1 MKVKTQTT
9 TLLLRFDCLEKFM
22 AHVKPVPRAELA
34 ALDPVLAGT
43 EASMGFVPNSMVT
56 MAHMPQLTMAFS
68 MLAGVVFGGD
78 LQPMID
84 NFQKIVPADEH
95 VEDKLAPDLVQLIA
109 YAVSLSAGCR
119 YCQAHTSHSGHRL
132 GVDEEKFAQILN
144 YEDSALYTAAEKA
157 VVALALAA
165 GQVPNDAVADHFA
178 AMQAHFS
185 QRQIVQVVAV
195 ISLFGFLNRWN
206 DTMATELEASPV
218 EFAQRVLGDGGWQVD
233 KHAG

>member
-1 MKVKTQTT
+1 
-9 TLLLRFDCLEKFM
+9 M
-22 AHVKPVPRAELA
+22 AHVKPRARAELA
-34 ALDPVLAGT
+34 ALDPVLAGV

-84 NFQKIVPADEH
+84 SFQKIVPTDTKADEQ
-95 VEDKLAPDLVQLIA
+95 LAPELVQLIA

-132 GVDEEKFAQILN
+132 GLDEEKFAQILN
-144 YEDSALYTAAEKA
+144 FEDSALFDPAEKA
-157 VVALALAA
+157 VVGLALAA
-165 GQVPNDAVADHFA
+165 GQVPNEANAEHFEA
-178 AMQAHFS
+178 LNAHFS
-185 QRQIVQVVAV
+185 QRQIVQIVAV

-206 DTMATELEASPV
+206 DTMATELEPAPV
-218 EFAQRVLGDGGWQVD
+218 DFAQRVLRSSGWQVD

>member
-1 MKVKTQTT
+1 
-9 TLLLRFDCLEKFM
+9 M
-22 AHVKPVPRAELA
+22 AHVKPVARAELT
-34 ALDPVLAGT
+34 ALDPVLAGA

-84 NFQKIVPADEH
+84 NFQKIVPSDAKA
-95 VEDKLAPDLVQLIA
+95 EDKLAPELVQLIA

-119 YCQAHTSHSGHRL
+119 YCQAHTSHSGHKL
-132 GVDEEKFAQILN
+132 GLDEEKFAQILS
-144 YEDSALYTAAEKA
+144 YEDSALFSAAEKT
-157 VVALALAA
+157 VVGLALAA
-165 GQVPNDAVADHFA
+165 GQVPNEAVAEHFEA
-178 AMQAHFS
+178 LEVHFS
-185 QRQIVQVVAV
+185 QRQIVQIVAV

-206 DTMATELEASPV
+206 DTMATELEQAPV
-218 EFAQRVLGDGGWQVD
+218 DFAQRVLSGGGWQVD